1 MRISGAMHTLKY
13 LGVIELPPIYGAVK
27 RVILTL
33 AEVSE
38 SSLQRLL
45 RRSIKK

>member
-1 MRISGAMHTLKY
+1 MRINVAMQMLKY
-13 LGVIELPPIYGAVK
+13 LGVELPPIYGAVK